1 MKTLSQIAN
10 EISNSC
16 IEVLFCNYD
25 AESLEAEIK
34 ENGRTVLIAVET
46 YSEESQFVY
55 INLSVTRGNSL
66 PTLVRRIKAK
76 DFEQILGNYIE
87 GRASQGYDAK
97 AEAADH
103 ANDIAWSDGK

>member
-1 MKTLSQIAN
+1 MKTLNQIAD
-10 EISNSC
+10 EIGNSC
-16 IEVLFCNYD
+16 LEILFCNYD

-34 ENGRTVLIAVET
+34 ENGRTILIAAET
-46 YSEESQFVY
+46 YSDESQFVY
-55 INLSVTRGNSL
+55 LNLSVTRGNSL
-66 PTLVRRIKAK
+66 PTLGRRINVK